1 MALGGPEQPAT
12 DCARVKGMV
21 VWVRRLA
28 AELAGALFGVV
39 PVGTVM
45 CGRGEVGMK
54 DVMVS
59 SPPRRTTFFELELSS
74 KLPAGVWVCAWEA
87 LPQQPSLA

>member
-1 MALGGPEQPAT
+1 MVALGGPEQPAA
-12 DCARVKGMV
+12 DCARVKRV
-21 VWVRRLA
+21 IWVRRLA
-28 AELAGALFGVV
+28 AEPAGALFGVV

-45 CGRGEVGMK
+45 CGRGAVGMK